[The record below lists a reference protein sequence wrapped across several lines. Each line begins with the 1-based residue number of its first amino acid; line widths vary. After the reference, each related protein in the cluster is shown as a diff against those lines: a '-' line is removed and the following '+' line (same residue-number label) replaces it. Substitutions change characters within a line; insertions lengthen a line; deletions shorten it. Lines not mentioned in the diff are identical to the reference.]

1 MTTPCAFEMAHGL
14 DSVNSFQFESVIRG
28 FHVYQKVWEP
38 QLNEELHCLLEP
50 ANEYDKNAVAI
61 VRDDCRAHTAGEL
74 ESVCILYS
82 ARRNYQM

>member
-1 MTTPCAFEMAHGL
+1 MAHGL
-14 DSVNSFQFESVIRG
+14 DSVNSFKFKSVIRG

-61 VRDDCRAHTAGEL
+61 VRDDQIAGEL